1 MRQKQQLLQRLW
13 VRMSL
18 ACSKKSRIYKEE
30 RVEGEKF
37 REIPGVQIMANLET
51 MIKTLD
57 VILSAVENRWE
68 GKGL

>member
-1 MRQKQQLLQRLW
+1 
-13 VRMSL
+13 MSL

-30 RVEGEKF
+30 RVEEEKF

-57 VILSAVENRWE
+57 IILSAVENRWE

>member
-1 MRQKQQLLQRLW
+1 M
-13 VRMSL
+13 RMSL
-18 ACSKKSRIYKEE
+18 ACSKSRIYKEE
-30 RVEGEKF
+30 RAEGEEF

>member
-1 MRQKQQLLQRLW
+1 MFKEEQK
-13 VRMSL
+13 
-18 ACSKKSRIYKEE
+18 YKEE